1 MLKVTNTEVFGWEAA
16 IRGMRN
22 PLLGFGPDL
31 FPEYENKCMY
41 NGLRPMAC
49 IGPGCQKNGDG
60 NPMHCPY
67 WIEDKED

>member
-1 MLKVTNTEVFGWEAA
+1 MGLTNLDTA
-16 IRGMRN
+16 
-22 PLLGFGPDL
+22 LLDMIPSDCKL
-31 FPEYENKCMY
+31 CIERSMY

-67 WIEDKED
+67 WIEDKEE